1 MESSLE
7 FDQISAFDL
16 FKLLKGR
23 VKLTLISNI
32 LLAHMDKG
40 QYIAEIIENFDMAI
54 SSLSNFDKSISGL
67 GFPTRGWGYR

>member
-32 LLAHMDKG
+32 LFAHMDKG
-40 QYIAEIIENFDMAI
+40 QYIAEIIENFVMAVC
-54 SSLSNFDKSISGL
+54 SLQLKQLQF
-67 GFPTRGWGYR
+67 